1 MRYKANLMKL
11 RGLENLGSLNKKTQ
25 SEERYNFLQI
35 FYFPL
40 HLSKLAD
47 VFLKT
52 MLKLPYIN
60 DEKEQQCHIVK
71 ISCHIAGTMSL
82 L

>member
-1 MRYKANLMKL
+1 MNECYGNI
-11 RGLENLGSLNKKTQ
+11 N
-25 SEERYNFLQI
+25 
-35 FYFPL
+35 FPL